1 MSYEKFCEELKSE
14 VLCSEKFRNAGGI
27 YVFHNKGEKAEKGD
41 IAAENFIVSTNV
53 KYFKSEHPALMG
65 DFIELGLKDKQSEE
79 KKFSRYYVP
88 SLYEVFERDG
98 WNGVWNEVEENLRYL
113 DQMDE
118 SVTDVIE
125 KMSEYSKIRNKL
137 VIRPLSF
144 DQNSMELKKSVYRL
158 CGDIALVLYGVV
170 SDDPET
176 GVLNTF
182 KIPREL
188 AEGWGTDIDKV
199 FDQAMLNT
207 HLSAMPRVYTNISD
221 ALSHPSDKGK
231 FMSPD
236 SDVEALS
243 NIPGSAPML
252 TTTKRVNGAV
262 AMFYPGVQEKISELF
277 GGSYYAAF
285 TSIHEVM
292 LHKEGTIEPSMIR
305 RSLIDVNRHFGPEEA
320 LTENVYFYD
329 AEKNEFRMLE
339 AEDAA
344 EGA

>member
-14 VLCSEKFRNAGGI
+14 VLCSDKFRNAGGI
-27 YVFHNKGEKAEKGD
+27 FVFHGKGEKASDGD
-41 IAAENFIVSTNV
+41 TEAVNFIASTNI
-53 KYFKSEHPALMG
+53 KYFKSENESLMG
-65 DFIELGLKDKQSEE
+65 DFVELGLTGDKNDG

-88 SLYEVFERDG
+88 SLYDIYQNDG
-98 WNGVWNEVEENLRYL
+98 WNGVWNEIEENLKYL
-113 DQMDE
+113 GQMDE
-118 SVTDVIE
+118 SVSDVIE

-144 DQNSMELKKSVYRL
+144 SLNSMELKKCIYRL

-182 KIPREL
+182 KIPADL
-188 AEGWGTDIDKV
+188 AESWGVDIDKV

-236 SDVEALS
+236 SDVEELK
-243 NIPGSAPML
+243 NLPGCAPML

-262 AMFYPGVQEKISELF
+262 SMFYPGVQERLSELF
-277 GGSYYAAF
+277 GGNYYAAF

-305 RSLIDVNRHFGPEEA
+305 RSLRDVNRHFGPEET

-329 AEKNEFRMLE
+329 SEKNEFNMIPDEE
-339 AEDAA
+339 AS
-344 EGA
+344 